1 MAVVVKRD
9 QRRKWVVVRAT
20 GELTLAEILNLIQT
34 ARADIEY
41 RMWPMLFDP
50 RSATT
55 AVTEQEIGQAVEA
68 VRHATQKQGPRGAV
82 AIVADDDQLYDRTL
96 LYETRCAEI
105 GVRLIRVFRQADD
118 AMRWLEIMSAAQHF
132 G

>member
-1 MAVVVKRD
+1 VSVVVKRD
-9 QRRKWVVVRAT
+9 QRRKWVVVRVT
-20 GELTLAEILNLIQT
+20 GELTLAEILKLIHT

-41 RMWPMLFDP
+41 RMWPMLFDA
-50 RSATT
+50 RAATT
-55 AVTEQEIGQAVEA
+55 AVTEQEIEQAVEV
-68 VRHATQKQGPRGAV
+68 VRQATLKEGVRGAV
-82 AIVADDDQLYDRTL
+82 AIVADDDQLYSRTL

-118 AMRWLEIMSAAQHF
+118 AMRWLEIMSAARHF